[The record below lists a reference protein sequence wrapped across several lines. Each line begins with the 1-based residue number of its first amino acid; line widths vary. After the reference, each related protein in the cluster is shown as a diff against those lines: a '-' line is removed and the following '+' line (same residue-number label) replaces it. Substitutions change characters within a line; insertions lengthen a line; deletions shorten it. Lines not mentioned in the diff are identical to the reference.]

1 MNAELFINGRLIDIN
16 ESLPF
21 PFTYNISDIKD
32 LSIRKGNK
40 SKTIT
45 LPGTRRNNDLMQSVF
60 ITSTNQSVNSGEST
74 FLNFDPTVKSACQ
87 YYENGLLVFNGIAQ
101 LLECKYNDGIWRF
114 EISITSDT
122 VDYIALMKQIKIN
135 ELDFS
140 EYNHICNITN
150 QELTW
155 TGVNKVNGVNTS
167 IKTGADWNG
176 DGYYYGLIDCG
187 FTRATANT
195 FKVDQ
200 IAPQIFVYGILEKL
214 FAHVGLTWES
224 TFLETQLFKKLLM
237 AYFGGNLPQIDAA
250 GAAFESVT
258 TIEIN
263 NAISGNIMNLFFTP
277 EQGFSSNP
285 LIPYVYTFDNYTTAS
300 TNIDVTVVTDPHAQT
315 VTSTPFLFKALTPG
329 LFNIKYFGDHILDIV
344 TSNTIYQFPYI
355 GNFTIYKNNVAL
367 STILLYNHTLTS
379 GSPTSTSPFN
389 ISTSINLVENDELT
403 FKVTVINQFI
413 SSDPEL
419 SDSITFTVT
428 SSNVNLNIEKQI
440 QELTAGS
447 TIRIN
452 QFLPDLTGDVFFK
465 GLITMF
471 NLYLKPKTFNPSIIE
486 IEPLIDFYNP
496 SNTAL
501 DWSEL
506 VDKSKEIKVIPT
518 ANFSSEFY
526 NFSFENDGDYWNSEY
541 KNEHNEQY
549 GSFLF
554 NTQNQFA
561 TSKTELKLPFSQKPI
576 VEISGTSLIMPRN
589 YQVNFDEAASPQ
601 IVPKK
606 GKSFIV
612 QLGELRTGTW
622 KHRSGANVDTI
633 RSTYPYVGHLDDID
647 TPTFDLNFGVPLEV
661 FYTAASYTGNN
672 LYDYHGQFIQEVV
685 SRFGKQVTLFV
696 MIDSAI
702 VNELDFKNLI
712 NIDGVVYRLQ
722 KIIDFDAGKEKSTQI
737 ELIRI
742 ISGDSPSVPVPVTFF
757 RITETGDFRQLE
769 DGVNLRITE

>member
-32 LSIRKGNK
+32 LSVRKGNK

-45 LPGTRRNNDLMQSVF
+45 LPGTRRNNELMQSVF
-60 ITSTNQSVNSGEST
+60 ITSTNQSINSGEST
-74 FLNFDPTVKSACQ
+74 FLNFDPSVKSPCQ

-122 VDYIALMKQIKIN
+122 IDYIALMKQIKIN

-140 EYNHICNITN
+140 EYDHECNITN
-150 QELTW
+150 QSLTW
-155 TGVNKVNGVNTS
+155 TGVNKINGVNTS

-187 FTRATANT
+187 FTRVTANT
-195 FKVDQ
+195 FRVDQ

-237 AYFGGNLPQIDAA
+237 AYFGGNLPQIDATE
-250 GAAFESVT
+250 AAFQSVIT
-258 TIEIN
+258 TENN
-263 NAISGNIMNLFFTP
+263 NAITGTIANLYLATYQQLTGDLVNPYFYSFATP
-277 EQGFSSNP
+277 QF
-285 LIPYVYTFDNYTTAS
+285 VAD
-300 TNIDVTVVTDPHAQT
+300 NIDVTVVTDPNTQT
-315 VTSTPFLFKALTPG
+315 LTSSPFLFKSKSAG
-329 LFNIKYFGDHILDIV
+329 LFNITYAGDHDVQII
-344 TSNTIYQFPYI
+344 TSNVITGFTYRGYI
-355 GNFTIYKNNVAL
+355 NIFKNNVPL
-367 STILLYNHTLTS
+367 NQSEIYLGGVTS
-379 GSPTSTSPFN
+379 ASPTQTQSFSFTTSL
-389 ISTSINLVENDELT
+389 NLLENDELR
-403 FKVTVINQFI
+403 FAFSCAVVDIINDELNSGDIQF
-413 SSDPEL
+413 
-419 SDSITFTVT
+419 SIESAGVD
-428 SSNVNLNIEKQI
+428 LKIEKQI
-440 QELTAGS
+440 QEFTPGS

-471 NLYLKPKTFNPSIIE
+471 NLYLKPKTNDASIIE
-486 IEPLIDFYNP
+486 IEPLVDFYNS

-518 ANFSSEFY
+518 ANFASEFY
-526 NFSFENDGDYWNSEY
+526 KFSFEDDGDYWNSEY

-561 TSKTELKLPFSQKPI
+561 TTKTELKLPFAQKPL
-576 VEISGTSLIMPRN
+576 VEIAGTSLIMPRN
-589 YQVNFDEAASPQ
+589 YQVNFNEAAAPQ

-622 KHRSGANVDTI
+622 KHRSGANVDTT

-647 TPTFDLNFGVPLEV
+647 TPNFDLNFGVPLEV

-672 LYDYHGQFIQEVV
+672 LYAYHEQFIQEVV
-685 SRFGKQVTLFV
+685 SRFGKQVSLFV

-702 VNELDFKNLI
+702 VNQLDFKNLI

-742 ISGDSPSVPVPVTFF
+742 ISGDSPSVPVPETFF
-757 RITETGDFRQLE
+757 RITETGDFRELE

>member
-32 LSIRKGNK
+32 LSVRKGNK

-45 LPGTRRNNDLMQSVF
+45 LPGTRRNNELMQSVF
-60 ITSTNQSVNSGEST
+60 ITSTNQSINSGEST
-74 FLNFDPTVKSACQ
+74 FLNFDPTVKSPCQ

-122 VDYIALMKQIKIN
+122 IDYIALMKQIKIN

-140 EYNHICNITN
+140 EYDHECNITN
-150 QELTW
+150 QSLTW
-155 TGVNKVNGVNTS
+155 TGINKINGANTS

-187 FTRATANT
+187 FTRVTANT
-195 FKVDQ
+195 FRVDQ

-214 FAHVGLTWES
+214 FSHVGLTWES
-224 TFLETQLFKKLLM
+224 TFLETQIFKKLLM

-250 GAAFESVT
+250 EAAFQSVET
-258 TIEIN
+258 TENN
-263 NAISGNIMNLFFTP
+263 NAITFAIANLYLTTYSQFTGDLLNP
-277 EQGFSSNP
+277 YIYGFDTP
-285 LIPYVYTFDNYTTAS
+285 QIVTD
-300 TNIDVTVVTDPHAQT
+300 NIDVTVVTDPNTQT
-315 VTSTPFLFKALTPG
+315 LTSSPFLFKAKSFG
-329 LFNIKYFGDHILDIV
+329 LFNITYAGDHDVQII
-344 TSNTIYQFPYI
+344 TSNVITLFTYQGRLRIF
-355 GNFTIYKNNVAL
+355 KNNVLLNETEIYLGGVTSAL
-367 STILLYNHTLTS
+367 PTQTKSFSFTTS
-379 GSPTSTSPFN
+379 L
-389 ISTSINLVENDELT
+389 NLIENDELR
-403 FKVTVINQFI
+403 FDFYCAIVDIINDPSDASDIQF
-413 SSDPEL
+413 
-419 SDSITFTVT
+419 SIESVG
-428 SSNVNLNIEKQI
+428 VDLKIEKQI
-440 QELTAGS
+440 QEFTPGS
-447 TIRIN
+447 TIRLN

-471 NLYLKPKTFNPSIIE
+471 NLYLKPKTNDPSIIQ
-486 IEPLIDFYNP
+486 IEPLVDFYNP

-518 ANFSSEFY
+518 SNFASEFY
-526 NFSFENDGDYWNSEY
+526 NFSFEDDGDYWNSEY

-561 TSKTELKLPFSQKPI
+561 TTKTELKLPFAQKPI
-576 VEISGTSLIMPRN
+576 VEIAGTSLIMPRN
-589 YQVNFDEAASPQ
+589 YQVNFDEAAAPQ

-622 KHRSGANVDTI
+622 KHRSGANVDTT

-722 KIIDFDAGKEKSTQI
+722 KIIDFDAGKENSTQI